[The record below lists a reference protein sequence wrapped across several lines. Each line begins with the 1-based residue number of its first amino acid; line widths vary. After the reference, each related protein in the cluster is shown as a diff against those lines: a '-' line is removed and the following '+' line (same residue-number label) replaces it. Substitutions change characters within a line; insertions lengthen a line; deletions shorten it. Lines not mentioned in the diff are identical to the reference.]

1 LTSEEAER
9 RLATHGPNELPEATP
24 PSLLSLLLSQFT
36 SLLIWV
42 LIGAAGLSG
51 TLGEWIDAGAI
62 LAIVLLNGVL
72 GFAQEYRAERSLAA
86 LKKLDVSAARVFRA
100 GRLQSVPA
108 RDLVPGDLIQI
119 EAGDH
124 VPADA
129 RIIVAAA
136 FQTQEAALTGESTAV
151 EKFADAIPAEVPVA
165 DRRNIAFMGT
175 VAVFGRARAIVVG
188 TGLHTELG
196 HIASLL
202 HKVVR
207 AKTDTPLQR
216 RLNQFAHLLLWLS
229 LGVVTA
235 MFVLGSLR
243 GIPPVTMFLTAVSLA
258 VAAVPEGLPA
268 VVTIALALGV
278 TRMARRHALIRKLP
292 VVETLGAATV
302 ICSDKTGT
310 LTKNEMTVTAL
321 YQGGQLFTVTGDGYS
336 PVGNIRLQEAT
347 VPVDGHPGLS
357 TLLRVGVLCNVAE
370 LRSGTNGCEIHGDPT
385 EAALL
390 VLAAKTGL
398 WKSDLEKENAL
409 LGEVPFDHE
418 RKKMTMV
425 RLTPAGPMAFVK
437 GAPDVLLQDCH
448 EWLCSDGTTRPLT
461 EPDRQQTL
469 KAAECFAADAL
480 RVLGLAICRLSS
492 APVRFDASL
501 ERDLVFVGLVGMKD
515 PIRPEAK
522 AAIAACREA
531 GITTV
536 MITGDHK
543 HTAMAIA
550 RELGMTADGREAL
563 SGAELEELRDEELT
577 KLAQRIAV
585 YARVSAEHK
594 LRVVK
599 AWKARDAIVAMT
611 GDGIND
617 APAVKEADIGVAM
630 GLTGTDVTKE
640 ASDIVVID
648 DNFATIESAVREG
661 RAIYQNIRKAIHYL
675 LSCNVSELFVMVFA
689 MIANLP
695 LPLTPVQI
703 LWINLVTDGL
713 PALAL
718 AVEPPEPNIMMR
730 PPRRPNEEILDRTCL
745 VFVLSEGLFMAAL
758 TMAVF
763 AYALYGMHSEVT
775 RARTMA
781 FSSVVLI
788 QLVHALNC
796 RSEQD
801 SLFRIGVLTNPAI
814 LMAIIGSVLLQVLI
828 TSWSWTTDVF
838 KVVELDQNDWRL
850 LLAVAIL
857 PLLVMEGL
865 KALKMKL
872 SSLQ

>member
-1 LTSEEAER
+1 LF
-9 RLATHGPNELPEATP
+9 
-24 PSLLSLLLSQFT
+24 LSQFT
-36 SLLIWV
+36 SLIIWV
-42 LIGAAGLSG
+42 LIGAAVLSR

-72 GFAQEYRAERSLAA
+72 GFVQEYRAERSLAA
-86 LKKLDVSAARVFRA
+86 LKKLDVSVARVVRA
-100 GRLQSVPA
+100 RVLQSIPA

-151 EKFADAIPAEVPVA
+151 EKFTDAIPAEVPLA

-229 LGVVTA
+229 LGVVTVV
-235 MFVLGSLR
+235 FLLGSLR
-243 GIPPVTMFLTAVSLA
+243 GIPAVTMFLTAVSLA

-321 YQGGQLFTVTGDGYS
+321 YQDGQVFTVTGDGYS
-336 PVGNIRLQEAT
+336 PVGNIRRHEAI
-347 VPVDGHPGLS
+347 VPVDGHPGLA
-357 TLLRVGVLCNVAE
+357 TLLRAGVLCNAAE
-370 LRSGTNGCEIHGDPT
+370 LRPGKNGCEILGDPT

-390 VLAAKTGL
+390 VLAAKAGL

-409 LGEVPFDHE
+409 LGEVPFDAE

-425 RLTPAGPMAFVK
+425 RFTAAGPMAFVK
-437 GAPDVLLQDCH
+437 GAPDVLLQDCR
-448 EWLCSDGTTRPLT
+448 EWLRSNGASRPLT
-461 EPDRQQTL
+461 QTDRQQIL
-469 KAAECFAADAL
+469 NAAEGFAADAL
-480 RVLGLAICRLSS
+480 RVLGVAIYPLIS
-492 APVRFDASL
+492 APVCFDAAL
-501 ERDLVFVGLVGMKD
+501 EQDLLFVGLVGMKD

-522 AAIAACREA
+522 TAIAACREA

-550 RELGMTADGREAL
+550 RELGMATEGREAL
-563 SGAELEELRDEELT
+563 SGAELEELSDEELT
-577 KLAQRIAV
+577 RQAERIAV

-594 LRVVK
+594 LRVVR

-640 ASDIVVID
+640 ASDMVITD
-648 DNFATIESAVREG
+648 DNFSSIAAAVEEG
-661 RAIYQNIRKAIHYL
+661 RGIYENIRKTIQYL
-675 LSCNVSELFVMVFA
+675 LSCNVSELLVMLFATVFG
-689 MIANLP
+689 LP
-695 LPLTPVQI
+695 LPLLPAQI
-703 LWINLVTDGL
+703 LWLNLVTDGL

-718 AVEPPEPNIMMR
+718 VTEPKEADLMRR
-730 PPRRPNEEILDRTCL
+730 PPRRLDASLLDRRRL
-745 VFVLSEGLFMAAL
+745 SVLLGQGCFLSIVAIGAFLYVLHGSEQDVD
-758 TMAVF
+758 T
-763 AYALYGMHSEVT
+763 
-775 RARTMA
+775 ARTVTFM
-781 FSSVVLI
+781 VLALS
-788 QLVHALNC
+788 QLVHAFNC
-796 RSEQD
+796 RSDQASVF
-801 SLFRIGVLTNPAI
+801 SLGLWRNRQLVWAAAISFCAQIGLSVVPWTRGAFHLAPLDPSHWMLIASLSAVPLPA
-814 LMAIIGSVLLQVLI
+814 MEV
-828 TSWSWTTDVF
+828 W
-838 KVVELDQNDWRL
+838 K
-850 LLAVAIL
+850 AVHRSK
-857 PLLVMEGL
+857 ERR
-865 KALKMKL
+865 
-872 SSLQ
+872 SRT

>member
-1 LTSEEAER
+1 
-9 RLATHGPNELPEATP
+9 
-24 PSLLSLLLSQFT
+24 
-36 SLLIWV
+36 
-42 LIGAAGLSG
+42 
-51 TLGEWIDAGAI
+51 
-62 LAIVLLNGVL
+62 
-72 GFAQEYRAERSLAA
+72 
-86 LKKLDVSAARVFRA
+86 
-100 GRLQSVPA
+100 
-108 RDLVPGDLIQI
+108 
-119 EAGDH
+119 
-124 VPADA
+124 
-129 RIIVAAA
+129 
-136 FQTQEAALTGESTAV
+136 
-151 EKFADAIPAEVPVA
+151 
-165 DRRNIAFMGT
+165 
-175 VAVFGRARAIVVG
+175 
-188 TGLHTELG
+188 
-196 HIASLL
+196 
-202 HKVVR
+202 
-207 AKTDTPLQR
+207 
-216 RLNQFAHLLLWLS
+216 
-229 LGVVTA
+229 
-235 MFVLGSLR
+235 
-243 GIPPVTMFLTAVSLA
+243 
-258 VAAVPEGLPA
+258 
-268 VVTIALALGV
+268 
-278 TRMARRHALIRKLP
+278 
-292 VVETLGAATV
+292 
-302 ICSDKTGT
+302 
-310 LTKNEMTVTAL
+310 
-321 YQGGQLFTVTGDGYS
+321 
-336 PVGNIRLQEAT
+336 
-347 VPVDGHPGLS
+347 
-357 TLLRVGVLCNVAE
+357 
-370 LRSGTNGCEIHGDPT
+370 
-385 EAALL
+385 
-390 VLAAKTGL
+390 
-398 WKSDLEKENAL
+398 
-409 LGEVPFDHE
+409 
-418 RKKMTMV
+418 
-425 RLTPAGPMAFVK
+425 MAFVK

-718 AVEPPEPNIMMR
+718 AVEPPEPNIMKR
-730 PPRRPNEEILDRTCL
+730 PLR
-745 VFVLSEGLFMAAL
+745 
-758 TMAVF
+758 
-763 AYALYGMHSEVT
+763 
-775 RARTMA
+775 
-781 FSSVVLI
+781 
-788 QLVHALNC
+788 
-796 RSEQD
+796 
-801 SLFRIGVLTNPAI
+801 
-814 LMAIIGSVLLQVLI
+814 
-828 TSWSWTTDVF
+828 
-838 KVVELDQNDWRL
+838 
-850 LLAVAIL
+850 
-857 PLLVMEGL
+857 
-865 KALKMKL
+865 
-872 SSLQ
+872 